1 MKTKNRF
8 SKVTGLVIALTFFF
22 NTSYANGG
30 NGDKI
35 KSVQDSIESGF
46 EKAYGSDIKL
56 DATLKNGCY
65 NYLKEFRTGTS
76 QGFVQNQGHIS
87 TVLNASNIT
96 GNAIKGVDLID
107 TYGYEF
113 FVERALNTLT
123 TSEFESYFNRYGSP
137 KKFWVEQIEENG
149 VYYVVISFD

>member
-1 MKTKNRF
+1 MKTKNIF

-22 NTSYANGG
+22 STAFANGG
-30 NGDKI
+30 NDDKL

-65 NYLKEFRTGTS
+65 NYLKEFQTGAD

-87 TVLNASNIT
+87 TVLNASDIT
-96 GNAIKGVDLID
+96 GKTIKGVNLIE
-107 TYGYEF
+107 TYGAEF
-113 FVERALNTLT
+113 FAERALSTLND
-123 TSEFESYFNRYGSP
+123 SEFKSYFSRYGSP
-137 KKFWVEQIEENG
+137 KKFWVEQIEANG

>member
-1 MKTKNRF
+1 MKTKNIF

-22 NTSYANGG
+22 GTAYANSG
-30 NGDKI
+30 NGDKL

-56 DATLKNGCY
+56 DATLKSGCY
-65 NYLKEFRTGTS
+65 NYLKEFQTGTD
-76 QGFVQNQGHIS
+76 QGFVQNQGHVS
-87 TVLNASNIT
+87 TVLNASDRT
-96 GNAIKGVDLID
+96 GNVIKGVNLIE

-113 FVERALNTLT
+113 FVERALNTLNT
-123 TSEFESYFNRYGSP
+123 DEFKSYFSRYGSP
-137 KKFWVEQIEENG
+137 KKFWVEQIESNG